1 MCARRNLSAKQSRR
15 HNLEREALKSLAS
28 QAALRADVGSA
39 LASAMDLR
47 RILQKCAEAIVKH
60 VEAAFVRM
68 WLLNDDQEVLELQ
81 ASAGMYTRINGTYSR
96 IALGKLEIG
105 HIARKKTKYVNN
117 DIVHH
122 SRIHDKKWAKREG
135 LVAFAGYSLVIG
147 KRVIGVVGMFFKHS
161 ITRTILDTLGSV
173 ADAIAQ
179 GIERIRAEERLRQLS
194 GQLLRS
200 QDEERR
206 SIARDL
212 HDSTGQDLVALA
224 TMLGQLSGLTPS
236 KERKKRLLISECNA
250 LAEKCI
256 REVRTLSYMLHP
268 PVLDHAGLE
277 DAIRDYAKG
286 FNNRTGIRVELELSP
301 RVGRMEREIEL
312 ALFRVVQESLTNIHR
327 HSGSNRAK
335 IRMYRNSGLKLE
347 ITDIGRGLSTSEQ
360 RGKEEPGFE
369 LGVGI
374 PSMHERVKLIGGR
387 LEIESTSHGT
397 TVRVTIPFGG
407 KRT

>member
-1 MCARRNLSAKQSRR
+1 
-15 HNLEREALKSLAS
+15 
-28 QAALRADVGSA
+28 
-39 LASAMDLR
+39 
-47 RILQKCAEAIVKH
+47 
-60 VEAAFVRM
+60 
-68 WLLNDDQEVLELQ
+68 
-81 ASAGMYTRINGTYSR
+81 
-96 IALGKLEIG
+96 
-105 HIARKKTKYVNN
+105 
-117 DIVHH
+117 
-122 SRIHDKKWAKREG
+122 
-135 LVAFAGYSLVIG
+135 
-147 KRVIGVVGMFFKHS
+147 MFFKHS

-301 RVGRMEREIEL
+301 RVGRMAREIEL